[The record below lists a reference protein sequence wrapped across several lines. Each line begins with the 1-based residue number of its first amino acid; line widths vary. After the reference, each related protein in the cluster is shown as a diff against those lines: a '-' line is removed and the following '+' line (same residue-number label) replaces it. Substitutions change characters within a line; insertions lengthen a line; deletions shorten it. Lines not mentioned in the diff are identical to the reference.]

1 MGAEPVRFDGNDL
14 YQPGYYGKRNTEA
27 LNAGG
32 ATASNLVLIGECKA
46 GIPYNATADYPNS
59 ADRINYVSNTT
70 ELNSVLRD
78 GPGYYG
84 ALFALT
90 PSNQAGV
97 GSPSKV
103 GVVRINKATKGSS
116 IIVDVDTDNVIDLK
130 SKDYGLYTNQIRRKI
145 SAGTI
150 EGKKI
155 SVKFET
161 QTVEGDDITY
171 NLFTLQYTGT
181 GTACALTL
189 DPAGNLTTTVT
200 AGPGGEDLSIDLTSF
215 DTVANL
221 VAFFETET
229 VYSAILTGDG
239 TFAIS
244 KLDKVIGGDS
254 VNIKT
259 SYTVRAI
266 LQAVIDWFNQSS
278 VYLIAS
284 LSASAEN
291 RIPANDADYVFL
303 SGGSEGA
310 TPAQQDWQDAID
322 QILAENDISLCGV
335 MTPDPAV
342 HAYLSSHVTFMSG
355 LSGRNERQAIIG
367 SDSGDAKADKI
378 AEVAVINN
386 PLVGYAG
393 TEIKRY
399 DKNGDLKLW
408 DGYYY
413 AALLLGMAAGNDV
426 TFAFTNK
433 QLNIVG
439 TKEKYSSSVRD
450 DYIKAGIIIADTSDA
465 GGIRTIRSITS
476 YQAANKID
484 NEFSAVRTSL
494 FIVKDH
500 RIFVEEL
507 VGLAGDATA
516 LESVRNRAENR
527 LDTYVEKGYLV
538 VDPQFGDAYR
548 NFQFAV
554 EADVIKISYEGTLVL
569 PINFILVTHNFTVI
583 GVKK

>member
-1 MGAEPVRFDGNDL
+1 MGVSPVNFDGKDL
-14 YQPGYYGKRNTEA
+14 FQPGYYGKRNTSA

-32 ATASNLVLIGECKA
+32 ASASNLVIIGETKA
-46 GIPYNATADYPNS
+46 GVPFNATVDFPNS

-70 ELNSVLRD
+70 ELNSILRD

-97 GSPSKV
+97 STPSQV
-103 GVVRINKATKGSS
+103 GIIRINKAVKGSS
-116 IIVDVDTDNVIDLK
+116 TIVDVDTDNVIDLT

-145 SAGTI
+145 SAGTT

-171 NLFTLQYTGT
+171 NLFTFQYTGT

-189 DPAGNLTTTVT
+189 DPVGNLVTTVT

-221 VAFFETET
+221 VAFFETQT
-229 VYSAILTGDG
+229 VYSALLTGDG
-239 TFAIS
+239 TFLVS
-244 KLDKVIGGDS
+244 KLDKIIVGDA
-254 VNIKT
+254 VDIKT
-259 SYTVRAI
+259 VYTVRSI

-278 VYLIAS
+278 VYLLAS
-284 LSASAEN
+284 QTTSSEN

-303 SGGSEGA
+303 TGGSEGV
-310 TPAQQDWQDAID
+310 TPVQEDWQNAID

-335 MTPDPAV
+335 MTGDSAV
-342 HAYLSSHVTFMSG
+342 HAYLSGHVTFMSG
-355 LSGRNERQAIIG
+355 LDGRNERQAIVG
-367 SDSGDAKADKI
+367 SELADTKALKV
-378 AEVAVINN
+378 AEAAAINN
-386 PLVGYAG
+386 SLVGYVG

-399 DKNGDLKLW
+399 DKNGDLQLW

-413 AALLLGMAAGNDV
+413 ASLLLGMAAGNNV
-426 TFAFTNK
+426 NFAFTNK

-439 TKEKYSSSVRD
+439 TKEKYTSSVKN
-450 DYIKAGIIIADTSDA
+450 DYIKAGVMIAAESDA
-465 GGIRTIRSITS
+465 GGIRTIRSVTS
-476 YQAANKID
+476 FQGSNIIE

-494 FIVKDH
+494 FVVKDH

-507 VGLAGDATA
+507 VGEAGDETA
-516 LESVRNRAENR
+516 LESVKNRAENR
-527 LDTYVEKGYLV
+527 LDTYQENGYFV
-538 VDPQFGDAYR
+538 IDPQFGNAFR
-548 NFQFAV
+548 NFVFTV
-554 EADVIKISYEGTLVL
+554 EGDVIKITYEATLVL